1 MARSSQIKSDGT
13 LNVFSSLDE
22 VTQSTISESKTYL
35 RAAEF
40 DEVTIN
46 PLSNGLVKRQ
56 TNDGR
61 ILVANIF
68 NEINIVTR
76 GLTLQLDAEEN
87 ESYPNSG
94 ST

>member
-40 DEVTIN
+40 DEVTISPKKN
-46 PLSNGLVKRQ
+46 K
-56 TNDGR
+56 
-61 ILVANIF
+61 
-68 NEINIVTR
+68 
-76 GLTLQLDAEEN
+76 
-87 ESYPNSG
+87 
-94 ST
+94 